1 MERNWVVIMEGEEKG
16 WEAVQWLSEFEGA
29 SPPLSSVA
37 CANEPRLRK
46 TSTRGSFAVR
56 QVSAQQQ
63 TRKSACAE
71 GGEAETVPEVPL
83 LLNAS
88 KEGNSNQHCHGTH
101 TAQREAMRWTGQ
113 PIPAC

>member
-71 GGEAETVPEVPL
+71 GGRQKLYLKYRYYLTRPRKATQT
-83 LLNAS
+83 N
-88 KEGNSNQHCHGTH
+88 
-101 TAQREAMRWTGQ
+101 TATERTLHREKR
-113 PIPAC
+113 